1 MLYFIKS
8 IFQNL
13 FIVIVLSSV
22 ALTNQLQKNHNE
34 NHISI
39 QDFEKSIDDI
49 YQNIDNKKI
58 FNAHN
63 CQEYIAGIANFLLLK
78 GDERYLPLNKKDFK
92 ALKRRG
98 DTIVKKL
105 FLLRLRLR
113 EKLKKFYFRG
123 EITSD
128 CAKKIRM
135 AFRYSRFIEEFITET
150 LVAMDME
157 PVKADPR
164 NFSRHK
170 RQFFLNPK
178 YKNFHLKSGDIF
190 IVRTSNFVSA
200 IGSRIGDEDGQ
211 FSHAAMLYIDSKG
224 EKQIVEAMHA
234 EGVLIIPFEE
244 WRKNDDQMR
253 IALFRYRDEKLA
265 KNAAQKLY
273 DYIHHRWRSKGPIL
287 YDFKMAPGVDEFYCS
302 ELVQYAFRLGG
313 ESRIPVFPTTLHAL
327 ANHTFLHDLTIE
339 ATEVFAPCDI
349 EIEPLVDLVAEWK
362 NYDITR
368 SARVED
374 VIQTKVLRWMS
385 YRNYQLKRTLKGSV
399 VASMGIIA
407 RQYFGLNRSLLPA
420 KVPYGF
426 VENTVKL
433 YDVNKVLEKYLR
445 KKEQEY
451 FEKHNH
457 SMDYLSMMEALEK
470 FRREDCEKYIA
481 RKKEMNDRILFNFGD
496 CGQPYRTSDPLFHTI
511 FNMDNGLECNAPVQ
525 RF

>member
-1 MLYFIKS
+1 MLGFARAVL
-8 IFQNL
+8 QTL
-13 FIVIVLSSV
+13 FIVIALSNAAFTYQV
-22 ALTNQLQKNHNE
+22 QNTHTK

-39 QDFEKSIDDI
+39 QDFEKSIDNI
-49 YQNIDNKKI
+49 YQNINNKKI
-58 FNAHN
+58 FNARN
-63 CQEYIAGIANFLLLK
+63 CQEYIADIANFLLLK

-92 ALKRRG
+92 TLEQRG
-98 DTIVKKL
+98 DVIVIKL

-113 EKLKKFYFRG
+113 EKLKKLYFRG

-178 YKNFHLKSGDIF
+178 YKNFQFKSGDIF

-200 IGSRIGDEDGQ
+200 IVSRIGDEDGQ
-211 FSHAAMLYIDSKG
+211 FSHAAMLYIDNKG
-224 EKQIVEAMHA
+224 EKQIIEAMHG
-234 EGVLIIPFEE
+234 EGVLIVPFDE
-244 WRKNDDQMR
+244 WRKNDHHMR

-273 DYIHHRWRSKGPIL
+273 AYIHHRWRSEGPIL

-313 ESRIPVFPTTLHAL
+313 ESRIPVFSTSLHAL

-349 EIEPLVDLVAEWK
+349 EIEPLVDLVAEWR
-362 NYDITR
+362 NYDMTR
-368 SARVED
+368 SARIGDIV
-374 VIQTKVLRWMS
+374 QTKVLSWMS
-385 YRNYQLKRTLKGSV
+385 SRNYQLKRTLKGSV

-407 RQYFGLNRSLLPA
+407 RRYFGLNRSNLPV
-420 KVPYGF
+420 KIPYSF
-426 VENTVKL
+426 VENTVRL

-445 KKEQEY
+445 NKEQEY
-451 FEKHNH
+451 FEEHNH
-457 SMDYLSMMEALEK
+457 SMDYLIMMEVLEK
-470 FRREDCEKYIA
+470 FRAEDCERYIE
-481 RKKEMNDRILFNFGD
+481 RRKEMNDRILFNFGEW
-496 CGQPYRTSDPLFHTI
+496 GQPYKTADPLFHML
-511 FNMDNGLECNAPVQ
+511 FNTKNELECNAPVEE
-525 RF
+525 F